1 MVNRTEVHDEVA
13 ATFARYRVGLMLCD
27 PPKWYSEL
35 EGWQARYG
43 EEVVLALDTNQA
55 RRFAPAVDRWLTG
68 IREGNHTHDADPI
81 TDLHVKAAHLRKVR
95 LTDEEDDGRT
105 KYVLIK
111 GDDGGRIDGAVAD
124 VRLQAA
130 MTMPAAPA
138 RFVSSTKPS
147 ARPCCALKK
156 ESHGP
161 FRPPCAGLDAR
172 LRLYVDLR
180 RAVRGF

>member
-1 MVNRTEVHDEVA
+1 M
-13 ATFARYRVGLMLCD
+13 
-27 PPKWYSEL
+27 
-35 EGWQARYG
+35 
-43 EEVVLALDTNQA
+43 
-55 RRFAPAVDRWLTG
+55 TG

-124 VRLQAA
+124 VLAYEAA

-138 RFVSSTKPS
+138 RFVSSYETERLTFA
-147 ARPCCALKK
+147 AR
-156 ESHGP
+156 
-161 FRPPCAGLDAR
+161 
-172 LRLYVDLR
+172 
-180 RAVRGF
+180 